1 MPRLRHTVGPG
12 CVRSWLS
19 YNDTC
24 PQGPTCRTPSELSK
38 LLLNIYKRPPRCP
51 WPWPPG
57 GLWIDWRLSQALQT
71 AGGRTRLPQPL
82 ELSVRFRVGRIR
94 KKDEGKNKRQ
104 HMERQGT
111 NRLIFSSSC
120 RYRGRVVKAHRPLE
134 WYYVGFWVAL
144 FSVQTQGKILP
155 SLLER

>member
-1 MPRLRHTVGPG
+1 MTSTVPTRESLVLPYRGLLGCLPAGERAMPRLRHTVGPS

-24 PQGPTCRTPSELSK
+24 PQGPTCRIPSELSK

-111 NRLIFSSSC
+111 NER
-120 RYRGRVVKAHRPLE
+120 KE
-134 WYYVGFWVAL
+134 
-144 FSVQTQGKILP
+144 
-155 SLLER
+155 LLG